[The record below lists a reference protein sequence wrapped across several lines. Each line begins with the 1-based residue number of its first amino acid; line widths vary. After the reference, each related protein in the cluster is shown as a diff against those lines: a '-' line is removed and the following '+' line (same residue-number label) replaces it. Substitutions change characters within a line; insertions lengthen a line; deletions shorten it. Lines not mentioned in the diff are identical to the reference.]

1 MDFEDAPWAAW
12 WAADLAHDNKRRPMV
27 NLAKLLK
34 PFGIM
39 PASVRLPDGTT
50 PKGYKAESFA
60 DAWAR
65 YLPPEIAQA
74 P

>member
-1 MDFEDAPWAAW
+1 
-12 WAADLAHDNKRRPMV
+12 MV